1 MDWLTNPNIGV
12 VSRNRRKFR
21 HSNFNPATS
30 ASRSI
35 ILRVALE
42 GVVPVQQDMPPGRR
56 RHLRDLRQRP
66 GVVACFVLRQQPRQ
80 DRGLSSNWTENRG

>member
-42 GVVPVQQDMPPGRR
+42 GVVPVQQDMPPGPAGDICVICASA
-56 RHLRDLRQRP
+56 LALSLASYFVSSRDRI
-66 GVVACFVLRQQPRQ
+66 GV
-80 DRGLSSNWTENRG
+80 

>member
-21 HSNFNPATS
+21 HSNFNPANS

-35 ILRVALE
+35 IFPSLWKVWCPFSRICRQAAGDICVICASALALSLASYFVSSRDGI
-42 GVVPVQQDMPPGRR
+42 GV
-56 RHLRDLRQRP
+56 
-66 GVVACFVLRQQPRQ
+66 
-80 DRGLSSNWTENRG
+80 